1 MLIGVNAVSQQSTVG
16 AVCRYLEESY
26 RFKCINVADYLSDS
40 LSALDNDD
48 ERFWRSGPLGADGQH
63 ETAGE
68 ILSDLSRV
76 ADIVVQADTAELV
89 AAVEGAGGLLLD
101 VSGLSDRQAME
112 LAIDALIEAA

>member
-1 MLIGVNAVSQQSTVG
+1 MLIGISAVNQQSTVW

-26 RFKCINVADYLSDS
+26 RFKCINVADYLIDS

-48 ERFWRSGPLGADGQH
+48 ERFWRSGPLGAGQ

-101 VSGLSDRQAME
+101 VSGLSDRQVMSN
-112 LAIDALIEAA
+112 AIDALIDAL